1 MREVSLALIFSI
13 EFPDV
18 FGLTRPYSHTEIAI
32 IQLPGQKALTFDMEE
47 TKDQSYRENDFFHA
61 TYNKKSKIRLISED
75 EQLIVLSNQFF

>member
-32 IQLPGQKALTFDMEE
+32 IQLPSQKALTFDLEK
-47 TKDQSYRENDFFHA
+47 TKDQS
-61 TYNKKSKIRLISED
+61 
-75 EQLIVLSNQFF
+75 